1 MIEEDLTKYP
11 VFVMCGRDVKRRKM
25 MTVLDPEEK
34 YKAKAMLPFLG
45 KRLIDWQM
53 DELRKS
59 PYVDKIYILG
69 LSEVELPFDYP
80 VEYVPVEM
88 TSNPAEK
95 FTAGMA
101 YMKEQGINPELIVIS
116 TCDAPGIR
124 KAEIDLFF
132 ESLSDMERV
141 DFVQSLVP
149 EEVGEAAF
157 PNSGRVVARFRDVQA
172 FPGELYALSP
182 KAITIGKEIIR
193 EISDRRRQI
202 NRAVKK
208 ISLGPMLRFIA
219 KRPQTWLFILKYAL
233 KLATLKDGE
242 RALSAAFGCKVKGVV
257 IPEAGFGMDMDLPE
271 DYARLEEFVRR
282 TKLEKKS

>member
-1 MIEEDLTKYP
+1 MKEDTLTKYP

-45 KRLIDWQM
+45 KRLIDWQL

-59 PYVDKIYILG
+59 LYADGIYILG
-69 LSEVELPFDYP
+69 LSQEDLPFDFP
-80 VEYVPVEM
+80 VDYVPVEM

-95 FTAGMA
+95 FAAGVA
-101 YMKEQGINPELIVIS
+101 YLKKQGKNPDLIVIS

-124 KAEIDLFF
+124 QAEIDLFF
-132 ESLSDMERV
+132 ESLKQLGSV

-149 EEVGEAAF
+149 EAVGEAAF

-182 KAITIGKEIIR
+182 KAITIGNETIR

-202 NRAVKK
+202 NRSVKK
-208 ISLGPMLRFIA
+208 ISLGPMIRFIA

-242 RALSAAFGCKVKGVV
+242 RALSAAFGCKVRGVI

-271 DYARLEEFVRR
+271 DYARLEAFVRR
-282 TKLEKKS
+282 TKLEKKA